1 MHNMGVKEKIELL
14 RNELHGHNRKYYI
27 EDAPVISDYEF
38 DMLLKELEILEA
50 AHPEFEDPNSPSVRV
65 GGGITKSFSTV
76 QHRYP
81 MLSLSNSYS
90 LEEIQEWITRVQKS
104 APKATFVCELKY
116 DGVAIGIRYQDGVLS
131 QAVTRGDGTQGDDI
145 TANVRTIRS
154 IPLKLIGEYPKDF
167 EIRGEIVMPHAAF
180 NSLNDKRT
188 AAGMPTFANPRNCA
202 SGTLKL
208 QDSSEVATRGL
219 DAYLYYVL
227 PEGVVSPSHAGAIRA
242 AGNMGFKVPLEKNR
256 FIEECATIDQIMDF
270 IEYWDSARN
279 DLPFDIDGIV
289 IKVDSYSAQQE
300 LGFTAKSPR
309 WATAYKFKAERL
321 STTLN
326 EVTYQVGRTGAITP
340 VANLEPVW
348 LGGTTVKRAS
358 LHNSDQIELLDLYR
372 GDSVFVEKG
381 GEIIPK
387 VVGVDLDKRPSQ
399 ATAIV
404 FIKNCPECDSE
415 LVRKEGEAQH
425 YCLNAS
431 SCPPQLSGRIEHYIS
446 RKAMDIAGMGSE
458 TVQLLVKKGLIRHPG
473 DLYSLTF
480 DQLIALDGFKEKSVQ
495 NILDGVAQ
503 SKEVPFERVLFGL
516 GIRHVGATVA
526 KKLAK
531 HFGSMYAL
539 AQANIEDI
547 TAVESMGEVI
557 AREVHRY
564 FRSEENALVLDALV
578 EAGVQLESE
587 LVEENAIESP
597 ITGAKIVVSGVFE
610 RFSRNELK
618 ETIEKLGAQNVG
630 SISGKTTYVVAGE
643 GMGPSKLKKAQ
654 SLGVP
659 ILSED
664 EFIDLIGY

>member
-1 MHNMGVKEKIELL
+1 MEIKEKIEAL
-14 RNELHGHNRKYYI
+14 RNQLHEHNRKYYI
-27 EDAPVISDYEF
+27 DDAPVISDYEF
-38 DMLLKELEILEA
+38 DMLLKELESLEA
-50 AHPEFEDPNSPSVRV
+50 AYPEYADPNSPSVRV
-65 GGGITKSFSTV
+65 GGGITKSFNTV
-76 QHRYP
+76 QHRYS

-104 APKATFVCELKY
+104 APEATFVCELKY
-116 DGVAIGIRYQDGVLS
+116 DGVAIGIRYENGVLV

-154 IPLKLIGEYPKDF
+154 IPLKLTGVFPKDF

-188 AAGMPTFANPRNCA
+188 AAGLPTFANPRNCA

-208 QDSSEVATRGL
+208 QNSSEVASRGL

-227 PEGVVSPSHAGAIRA
+227 PEGVVSSSHAGAIRA
-242 AGNMGFKVPLEKNR
+242 AGDMGFKVPLEKNR
-256 FIEECATIDQIMDF
+256 FIEECESIDQIMDF
-270 IEYWDSARN
+270 IGYWDTARK

-289 IKVDSYSAQQE
+289 IKVDSYAAQQE

-309 WATAYKFKAERL
+309 WATAYKFKAERV
-321 STTLN
+321 STVLN

-358 LHNSDQIELLDLYR
+358 LHNSDQIELLNLYL

-387 VVGVDLDKRPSQ
+387 VVGVDVDKR
-399 ATAIV
+399 TADAAKVI
-404 FIKNCPECDSE
+404 FIEECPECSTA

-425 YCLNAS
+425 YCPNTE
-431 SCPPQLSGRIEHYIS
+431 SCSPQVSGRIEHFIS

-458 TVQLLVKKGLIRHPG
+458 TVQLFVEKGLIRHPG
-473 DLYSLTF
+473 DLYSLTY
-480 DQLIALDGFKEKSVQ
+480 DQLIELEGFKQKSVQ
-495 NILDGVAQ
+495 NILEGILQ

-531 HFGSMYAL
+531 HFCSMFAL
-539 AQANIEDI
+539 AEASIEDI

-557 AREVHRY
+557 AREVYGY
-564 FRSEENALVLDALV
+564 FRSENNALVLDALI
-578 EAGVQLESE
+578 EAGVQLEIAQA
-587 LVEENAIESP
+587 EESITESP

-610 RFSRNELK
+610 KFSRNELK
-618 ETIEKLGAQNVG
+618 DTIEKYGAQNVG

-643 GMGPSKLKKAQ
+643 GMGPSKLKKAE

-659 ILSED
+659 ILSEQD
-664 EFIDLIGY
+664 FIELLGL

>member
-1 MHNMGVKEKIELL
+1 MGIKEKIEAL
-14 RNELHGHNRKYYI
+14 RNQLHEHNRKYYI
-27 EDAPVISDYEF
+27 DDAPVISDYEF
-38 DMLLKELEILEA
+38 DMLLKELESLEA
-50 AHPEFEDPNSPSVRV
+50 AHPEYTDPNSPSVRV
-65 GGGITKSFSTV
+65 GGGITKSFNTV
-76 QHRYP
+76 QHRYS

-104 APKATFVCELKY
+104 APEATFVCELKY
-116 DGVAIGIRYQDGVLS
+116 DGVAIGIRYENGVLV

-145 TANVRTIRS
+145 TSNVRTIRS
-154 IPLKLIGEYPKDF
+154 IPLKLNGEFPEDF

-188 AAGMPTFANPRNCA
+188 SAGLPTFANPRNCA

-208 QDSSEVATRGL
+208 QDSSEVASRGL

-242 AGNMGFKVPLEKNR
+242 AGDMGFKVPLEKNR
-256 FIEECATIDQIMDF
+256 FIEECESIDQIMDF
-270 IEYWDSARN
+270 IHHWDTARK

-289 IKVDSYSAQQE
+289 IKVDSYAAQQE

-309 WATAYKFKAERL
+309 WATAYKFKAERV
-321 STTLN
+321 STVLN

-358 LHNSDQIELLDLYR
+358 LHNRDQIELLNLYL

-387 VVGVDLDKRPSQ
+387 VVGVDLDKR
-399 ATAIV
+399 AEDAAEVI
-404 FIKNCPECDSE
+404 FIEECPECATS

-425 YCLNAS
+425 YCPNTD
-431 SCPPQLSGRIEHYIS
+431 SCPPQVSGRIEHFIS

-458 TVQLLVKKGLIRHPG
+458 TVQLFVEKGLIRHPG

-480 DQLIALDGFKEKSVQ
+480 DELIELEGFKEKSVQ
-495 NILDGVAQ
+495 NILEGILQ

-516 GIRHVGATVA
+516 GSRHVGATVA

-531 HFGSMYAL
+531 HFGSMFAL
-539 AQANIEDI
+539 AEASIEDI
-547 TAVESMGEVI
+547 TAVDSMGEVI
-557 AREVHRY
+557 AREVHGY
-564 FRSEENALVLDALV
+564 FRSEKNATVLDALV
-578 EAGVQLESE
+578 DAGVQMEMIQTEDS
-587 LVEENAIESP
+587 ITESP

-618 ETIEKLGAQNVG
+618 DTIEKYGGQNVG
-630 SISGKTTYVVAGE
+630 SISGKTNYLVAGE
-643 GMGPSKLKKAQ
+643 GMGPSKLKKAE

-659 ILSED
+659 ILSEQD
-664 EFIDLIGY
+664 FIELLGL

>member
-1 MHNMGVKEKIELL
+1 MGIKEKIEIL
-14 RNELHGHNRKYYI
+14 RNQLHEHNRRYYI
-27 EDAPVISDYEF
+27 DDAPVISDYEF
-38 DMLLKELEILEA
+38 DMLLKELESLEG
-50 AHPEFEDPNSPSVRV
+50 AHPEYNDPNSPSVRV
-65 GGGITKSFSTV
+65 GGGITKSFNTV
-76 QHRYP
+76 QHRYS

-104 APKATFVCELKY
+104 APEATFVCELKY
-116 DGVAIGIRYQDGVLS
+116 DGVAIGIRYENGVLV

-154 IPLKLIGEYPKDF
+154 IPLKLTGECPEDF

-180 NSLNDKRT
+180 NSLNDKRI

-208 QDSSEVATRGL
+208 QDSSEVASRGL

-227 PEGVVSPSHAGAIRA
+227 PEGVVNPSHAGAIRV
-242 AGNMGFKVPLEKNR
+242 AGDMGFKVPLEKNR
-256 FIEECATIDQIMDF
+256 FIEECESIDQIMDF
-270 IEYWDSARN
+270 IHHWDTVRK

-289 IKVDSYSAQQE
+289 IKVDSYAAQQE

-309 WATAYKFKAERL
+309 WATAYKFKAERV
-321 STTLN
+321 STVLN

-358 LHNSDQIELLDLYR
+358 LHNSDQIELLNLYL

-387 VVGVDLDKRPSQ
+387 VVGVDVDKR
-399 ATAIV
+399 ATDAEKVI
-404 FIKNCPECDSE
+404 FIEECPECSSA

-425 YCLNAS
+425 YCPNTE
-431 SCPPQLSGRIEHYIS
+431 SCPPQVSGRIEHYIS

-458 TVQLLVKKGLIRHPG
+458 TVQLFVEKGLISHPG

-480 DQLIALDGFKEKSVQ
+480 DELIELEGFKEKSVQ
-495 NILDGVAQ
+495 NILEGILQ

-531 HFGSMYAL
+531 HFGSMFAL
-539 AQANIEDI
+539 AEASIEDI
-547 TAVESMGEVI
+547 TAVDSMGEVI
-557 AREVHRY
+557 AREVYGY
-564 FRSEENALVLDALV
+564 FRSEKIAMVLDALV
-578 EAGVQLESE
+578 DAGVQMEMIQTEES
-587 LVEENAIESP
+587 ITESP

-618 ETIEKLGAQNVG
+618 DTIEKYGGQNVG
-630 SISGKTTYVVAGE
+630 SISGKTNYVVAGE
-643 GMGPSKLKKAQ
+643 GMGPSKLKKAE

-659 ILSED
+659 ILSEQD
-664 EFIDLIGY
+664 FIELLGL

>member
-1 MHNMGVKEKIELL
+1 MGVKEKIELL

-188 AAGMPTFANPRNCA
+188 AEGMPTFANPRNCA

-387 VVGVDLDKRPSQ
+387 VVGVDLDKRPRQ

-446 RKAMDIAGMGSE
+446 RKAMDITGMGSE

-539 AQANIEDI
+539 AQAKIEDI

-564 FRSEENALVLDALV
+564 FRSEENALLLDALV

-587 LVEENAIESP
+587 IVEENAIESP

-630 SISGKTTYVVAGE
+630 SISSKTTYVVAGE

>member
-1 MHNMGVKEKIELL
+1 MEIKEKIEAL
-14 RNELHGHNRKYYI
+14 RNQLHEHNRKYYI
-27 EDAPVISDYEF
+27 DDAPVISDYEF
-38 DMLLKELEILEA
+38 DMLLKELESLEA
-50 AHPEFEDPNSPSVRV
+50 AYPEYADPNSPSVRV
-65 GGGITKSFSTV
+65 GGGITKSFNTV
-76 QHRYP
+76 QHRYS

-104 APKATFVCELKY
+104 APEATFVCELKY
-116 DGVAIGIRYQDGVLS
+116 DGVAIGIRYENGVLV

-154 IPLKLIGEYPKDF
+154 IPLKLTGVFPKDF

-180 NSLNDKRT
+180 NSLNDKRI
-188 AAGMPTFANPRNCA
+188 AAGLPTFANPRNCA

-208 QDSSEVATRGL
+208 QNSSEVASRGL

-227 PEGVVSPSHAGAIRA
+227 PEGVVSSSHAGAIRA
-242 AGNMGFKVPLEKNR
+242 AGDMGFKVPLEKNR
-256 FIEECATIDQIMDF
+256 FIEECESIDQIMDF
-270 IEYWDSARN
+270 IGYWDTARK

-289 IKVDSYSAQQE
+289 IKVDSYAAQQE

-309 WATAYKFKAERL
+309 WATAYKFKAERV
-321 STTLN
+321 STVLN

-358 LHNSDQIELLDLYR
+358 LHNSDQIELLNLYL

-387 VVGVDLDKRPSQ
+387 VVGVDVDKR
-399 ATAIV
+399 TADAAKVI
-404 FIKNCPECDSE
+404 FIEECPECSTA

-425 YCLNAS
+425 YCPNTE
-431 SCPPQLSGRIEHYIS
+431 SCSPQVSGRIEHFIS

-458 TVQLLVKKGLIRHPG
+458 TVQLFVEKGLIRHPG
-473 DLYSLTF
+473 DLYSLTY
-480 DQLIALDGFKEKSVQ
+480 DQLIELEGFKQKSVQ
-495 NILDGVAQ
+495 NILEGILQ

-531 HFGSMYAL
+531 HFCSMFAL
-539 AQANIEDI
+539 AEASIEDI

-557 AREVHRY
+557 AREVYGY
-564 FRSEENALVLDALV
+564 FRSENNALVLDALI
-578 EAGVQLESE
+578 EAGVQLEIAQA
-587 LVEENAIESP
+587 EESITESP

-610 RFSRNELK
+610 KFSRNELK
-618 ETIEKLGAQNVG
+618 DTIEKYGAQNVG

-643 GMGPSKLKKAQ
+643 GMGPSKLKKAE

-659 ILSED
+659 ILSEQD
-664 EFIDLIGY
+664 FIELLGL

>member
-1 MHNMGVKEKIELL
+1 MGIKEKIEIL
-14 RNELHGHNRKYYI
+14 RNQLHEHNRRYYI
-27 EDAPVISDYEF
+27 DDAPVISDYEF
-38 DMLLKELEILEA
+38 DMLLKELESLEG
-50 AHPEFEDPNSPSVRV
+50 AHPEYNDPNSPSVRV
-65 GGGITKSFSTV
+65 GGGITKSFNTV
-76 QHRYP
+76 QHRYS

-104 APKATFVCELKY
+104 APEATFVCELKY
-116 DGVAIGIRYQDGVLS
+116 DGVAIGIRYENGVLV

-154 IPLKLIGEYPKDF
+154 IPLKLSGECPEDF

-180 NSLNDKRT
+180 NSLNDKRI
-188 AAGMPTFANPRNCA
+188 AADMPTFANPRNCA

-208 QDSSEVATRGL
+208 QDSSEVASRGL

-227 PEGVVSPSHAGAIRA
+227 PEGVVNPSHAGAIRA
-242 AGNMGFKVPLEKNR
+242 AGDMGFKVPLEKNR
-256 FIEECATIDQIMDF
+256 FIEECESIDQIMDF
-270 IEYWDSARN
+270 IHHWDTARK

-289 IKVDSYSAQQE
+289 IKVDNYAAQQE

-309 WATAYKFKAERL
+309 WATAYKFKAERV
-321 STTLN
+321 STVLN

-358 LHNSDQIELLDLYR
+358 LHNSDQIELLNLYL

-387 VVGVDLDKRPSQ
+387 VVGVDVNKR
-399 ATAIV
+399 ATDAEKVI
-404 FIKNCPECDSE
+404 FIEECPECSTA
-415 LVRKEGEAQH
+415 LVRKEGEVQH
-425 YCLNAS
+425 YCPNTE
-431 SCPPQLSGRIEHYIS
+431 SCPPQVSGRIEHYIS

-458 TVQLLVKKGLIRHPG
+458 TVQLFVEKGLINHPG

-480 DQLIALDGFKEKSVQ
+480 DDLIELEGFKEKSVQ
-495 NILDGVAQ
+495 NILEGILQ

-531 HFGSMYAL
+531 HFGSMFAL
-539 AQANIEDI
+539 AEASLEDI
-547 TAVESMGEVI
+547 TAVDSMGEVI
-557 AREVHRY
+557 AREVHGY
-564 FRSEENALVLDALV
+564 FRSEKNAMVLDALV
-578 EAGVQLESE
+578 DAGVQMEMIQTEES
-587 LVEENAIESP
+587 ITESP

-618 ETIEKLGAQNVG
+618 DTIEKYGGQNVG
-630 SISGKTTYVVAGE
+630 SISGKTNYVVAGE
-643 GMGPSKLKKAQ
+643 GMGPSKLKKAE

-659 ILSED
+659 ILSEQD
-664 EFIDLIGY
+664 FMELLGL

>member
-1 MHNMGVKEKIELL
+1 MGIKEKIEAL
-14 RNELHGHNRKYYI
+14 RNQLHEHNRRYYI
-27 EDAPVISDYEF
+27 DDAPVISDYEF
-38 DMLLKELEILEA
+38 DMLLKELESFEA
-50 AHPEFEDPNSPSVRV
+50 AYPEYADPNSPSVRV
-65 GGGITKSFSTV
+65 GGGITKSFNTV
-76 QHRYP
+76 QHRYS

-104 APKATFVCELKY
+104 APEATFVCELKY
-116 DGVAIGIRYQDGVLS
+116 DGVAIGIRYENGVLV

-145 TANVRTIRS
+145 TSNVRTIRS
-154 IPLKLIGEYPKDF
+154 IPLKLNGEFPEDF

-188 AAGMPTFANPRNCA
+188 ATGLPSFANPRNCA

-208 QDSSEVATRGL
+208 QDSSEVASRGL

-227 PEGVVSPSHAGAIRA
+227 PEGVVSPSHTGAIRA
-242 AGNMGFKVPLEKNR
+242 AGDMGFKVPLEKNR
-256 FIEECATIDQIMDF
+256 FIEECESIDQIMDF
-270 IEYWDSARN
+270 IGHWDTARKG
-279 DLPFDIDGIV
+279 LPFDIDGIV

-309 WATAYKFKAERL
+309 WATAYKFKAERV
-321 STTLN
+321 STVLN

-358 LHNSDQIELLDLYR
+358 LHNSDQIELLNLYL

-387 VVGVDLDKRPSQ
+387 VVGVDLDKRD
-399 ATAIV
+399 ADAVEVI
-404 FIKNCPECDSE
+404 FIEECPECSTS
-415 LVRKEGEAQH
+415 LVRKDGEAQH
-425 YCLNAS
+425 YCPNTK
-431 SCPPQLSGRIEHYIS
+431 SCLPQVSGRIEHYIS

-458 TVQLLVKKGLIRHPG
+458 TVQLFVEKGLIRHPG

-480 DQLIALDGFKEKSVQ
+480 DQLIELEGFKEKSVQ
-495 NILDGVAQ
+495 NILQGIVQ

-531 HFGSMYAL
+531 HFGSMFAL
-539 AQANIEDI
+539 AEASIEEI
-547 TAVESMGEVI
+547 TAVDSMGEVI
-557 AREVHRY
+557 AREVHSY
-564 FRSEENALVLDALV
+564 FRSEKNAMVLDVLV
-578 EAGVQLESE
+578 EAGVKMEMVQTEES
-587 LVEENAIESP
+587 ISESP
-597 ITGAKIVVSGVFE
+597 ITGAKMVVSGVFE
-610 RFSRNELK
+610 RFSRSELK
-618 ETIEKLGAQNVG
+618 DTIEKYGGQNVG

-643 GMGPSKLKKAQ
+643 GMGPSKLKKAE

-659 ILSED
+659 ILSEQD
-664 EFIDLIGY
+664 FIELLGL

>member
-1 MHNMGVKEKIELL
+1 MGIKEKIEAL
-14 RNELHGHNRKYYI
+14 RNQLHEHNRKYYI
-27 EDAPVISDYEF
+27 DDAPVISDYEF
-38 DMLLKELEILEA
+38 DMLLKELESLEA
-50 AHPEFEDPNSPSVRV
+50 AHPEYTDPNSPSVRV
-65 GGGITKSFSTV
+65 GGGITKSFNTV
-76 QHRYP
+76 QHRYS

-104 APKATFVCELKY
+104 APEATFVCELKY
-116 DGVAIGIRYQDGVLS
+116 DGVAIGIRYENGVLV

-145 TANVRTIRS
+145 TSNVRTIRS
-154 IPLKLIGEYPKDF
+154 IPLKLNGEFPEDF

-188 AAGMPTFANPRNCA
+188 AAGLPTFANPRNCA

-208 QDSSEVATRGL
+208 QDSSEVASRGL

-242 AGNMGFKVPLEKNR
+242 AGGMGFKVPLEKNR
-256 FIEECATIDQIMDF
+256 FIEECESIDQIMDF
-270 IEYWDSARN
+270 IHHWDTARK

-289 IKVDSYSAQQE
+289 IKVDSYAAQQE

-309 WATAYKFKAERL
+309 WATAYKFKAERV
-321 STTLN
+321 STVLN

-358 LHNSDQIELLDLYR
+358 LHNSDQIELLNLYL

-387 VVGVDLDKRPSQ
+387 VVGVDLDKR
-399 ATAIV
+399 AEDAAEVI
-404 FIKNCPECDSE
+404 FIEECPECATS

-425 YCLNAS
+425 YCPNTD
-431 SCPPQLSGRIEHYIS
+431 SCPPQVSGRIEHYIS

-458 TVQLLVKKGLIRHPG
+458 TVQLFVEKGLIRHPG

-480 DQLIALDGFKEKSVQ
+480 DELIELEGFKEKSVQ
-495 NILDGVAQ
+495 NILEGILQ

-531 HFGSMYAL
+531 HFGSMFAL
-539 AQANIEDI
+539 AEASIEDI
-547 TAVESMGEVI
+547 TAIDSMGEVI
-557 AREVHRY
+557 AREVHGY
-564 FRSEENALVLDALV
+564 FRSEKNATVLDALV
-578 EAGVQLESE
+578 DAGVQMEIIQTEES
-587 LVEENAIESP
+587 ITESP

-618 ETIEKLGAQNVG
+618 DTIEKYGGQNVG
-630 SISGKTTYVVAGE
+630 SISGKTNYVVAGE
-643 GMGPSKLKKAQ
+643 GMGPSKLKKAE

-659 ILSED
+659 ILSEQD
-664 EFIDLIGY
+664 FIELLGL

>member
-1 MHNMGVKEKIELL
+1 MGIKEKIEAL
-14 RNELHGHNRKYYI
+14 RNQLHEHNRKYYI
-27 EDAPVISDYEF
+27 DDAPVISDYEF
-38 DMLLKELEILEA
+38 DMLLKELESLEA
-50 AHPEFEDPNSPSVRV
+50 AHPEYTDPNSPSVRV
-65 GGGITKSFSTV
+65 GGGITKSFNTV
-76 QHRYP
+76 QHRYS

-104 APKATFVCELKY
+104 APEATFVCELKY
-116 DGVAIGIRYQDGVLS
+116 DGVAIGIRYENGVLV

-154 IPLKLIGEYPKDF
+154 IPLKLTGECPEDF

-188 AAGMPTFANPRNCA
+188 AAGLPTFANPRNCA

-208 QDSSEVATRGL
+208 QDSSEVASRGL

-242 AGNMGFKVPLEKNR
+242 AGDMGFKVPLEKNR
-256 FIEECATIDQIMDF
+256 FIEECESIDQIMDF
-270 IEYWDSARN
+270 IHHWDTARK

-289 IKVDSYSAQQE
+289 IKVDSYAAQQE

-309 WATAYKFKAERL
+309 WATAYKFKAERV
-321 STTLN
+321 STVLN

-358 LHNSDQIELLDLYR
+358 LHNSDQIELLNLYL

-387 VVGVDLDKRPSQ
+387 VVGVDLDKR
-399 ATAIV
+399 AEDAAEVI
-404 FIKNCPECDSE
+404 FIEECPECATS

-425 YCLNAS
+425 YCPNTD
-431 SCPPQLSGRIEHYIS
+431 SCPPQVSGRIEHYIS

-458 TVQLLVKKGLIRHPG
+458 TVQLFVEKGLIRHPG

-480 DQLIALDGFKEKSVQ
+480 DQLIELEGFKEKSVQ
-495 NILDGVAQ
+495 NILEGILQ

-531 HFGSMYAL
+531 HFGSMFAL
-539 AQANIEDI
+539 AEASIEDI
-547 TAVESMGEVI
+547 TAVDSMGEVI
-557 AREVHRY
+557 AREVHGY
-564 FRSEENALVLDALV
+564 FRSEKNATVLDALV
-578 EAGVQLESE
+578 DAGVQMEMIQTEDS
-587 LVEENAIESP
+587 ITESP

-618 ETIEKLGAQNVG
+618 DTIEKYGGQNVG
-630 SISGKTTYVVAGE
+630 SISGKTNYVVAGE
-643 GMGPSKLKKAQ
+643 GMGPSKLKKAE

-659 ILSED
+659 ILSEQD
-664 EFIDLIGY
+664 FIELLGL

>member
-1 MHNMGVKEKIELL
+1 MGIKEKIEAL
-14 RNELHGHNRKYYI
+14 RNQLHEHNRKYYI
-27 EDAPVISDYEF
+27 DDAPVISDYEF
-38 DMLLKELEILEA
+38 DMLLKELESLEA
-50 AHPEFEDPNSPSVRV
+50 AHPEYTDPNSPSVRV
-65 GGGITKSFSTV
+65 GGGITKSFNTV
-76 QHRYP
+76 QHRYS

-104 APKATFVCELKY
+104 APEATFVCELKY
-116 DGVAIGIRYQDGVLS
+116 DGVAIGIRYENGVLV

-154 IPLKLIGEYPKDF
+154 IPLKLTGECPEDF

-188 AAGMPTFANPRNCA
+188 AAGLPTFANPRNCA

-208 QDSSEVATRGL
+208 QDSSEVASRGL

-242 AGNMGFKVPLEKNR
+242 AGDMGFKVPLEKNR
-256 FIEECATIDQIMDF
+256 FIEECESIDQIMDF
-270 IEYWDSARN
+270 IHHWDTARK

-289 IKVDSYSAQQE
+289 IKVDSYAAQQE

-309 WATAYKFKAERL
+309 WATAYKFKAERV
-321 STTLN
+321 STVLN

-358 LHNSDQIELLDLYR
+358 LHNSDQIELLNLYL

-387 VVGVDLDKRPSQ
+387 VVGVDLDKR
-399 ATAIV
+399 AEDAAEVI
-404 FIKNCPECDSE
+404 FIEECPECATS

-425 YCLNAS
+425 YCPNTD
-431 SCPPQLSGRIEHYIS
+431 SCPPQVSGRIEHYIS

-458 TVQLLVKKGLIRHPG
+458 TVQLFVEKGLIRHPG

-480 DQLIALDGFKEKSVQ
+480 DQLIELEGFKEKSVQ
-495 NILDGVAQ
+495 NILEGILQ

-531 HFGSMYAL
+531 HFGSMFAL
-539 AQANIEDI
+539 AEASIEDI
-547 TAVESMGEVI
+547 TAVDSMGEVI
-557 AREVHRY
+557 AREVHGY
-564 FRSEENALVLDALV
+564 FRSEKNATVLDALV
-578 EAGVQLESE
+578 DAGVQMEMIQTE
-587 LVEENAIESP
+587 DNITESP

-618 ETIEKLGAQNVG
+618 DTIEKYGGQNVG
-630 SISGKTTYVVAGE
+630 SISGKTNYVVAGE
-643 GMGPSKLKKAQ
+643 GMGPSKLKKAE

-659 ILSED
+659 ILSEQD
-664 EFIDLIGY
+664 FIELLGL

>member
-1 MHNMGVKEKIELL
+1 MKEKIEIL
-14 RNELHGHNRKYYI
+14 RNQLHEHNRRYYI
-27 EDAPVISDYEF
+27 DDAPVISDYEF
-38 DMLLKELEILEA
+38 DMLLKELESLEG
-50 AHPEFEDPNSPSVRV
+50 AHPEYNDPNSPSVRV
-65 GGGITKSFSTV
+65 GGGITKSFNTV
-76 QHRYP
+76 QHRYS

-104 APKATFVCELKY
+104 APEATFVCELKY
-116 DGVAIGIRYQDGVLS
+116 DGVAIGIRYENGVLV

-154 IPLKLIGEYPKDF
+154 IPLKLTGECPEDF

-180 NSLNDKRT
+180 NSLNDKRI

-208 QDSSEVATRGL
+208 QDSSEVASRGL

-227 PEGVVSPSHAGAIRA
+227 PEGVVNPSHAGAIRA
-242 AGNMGFKVPLEKNR
+242 ASDMGFKVPLEKNR
-256 FIEECATIDQIMDF
+256 FIEECESIDQIMDF
-270 IEYWDSARN
+270 IHHWDTARK

-289 IKVDSYSAQQE
+289 IKVDSYAAQQE

-309 WATAYKFKAERL
+309 WATAYKFKAERV
-321 STTLN
+321 STVLN

-358 LHNSDQIELLDLYR
+358 LHNSDQIELLNLYL

-387 VVGVDLDKRPSQ
+387 VVGVDVDKR
-399 ATAIV
+399 ATDAEKVI
-404 FIKNCPECDSE
+404 FIEECPECSTA

-425 YCLNAS
+425 YCPNTD
-431 SCPPQLSGRIEHYIS
+431 SCPPQVSGRIEHYIS

-458 TVQLLVKKGLIRHPG
+458 TVQLFVEKGLISHPG

-480 DQLIALDGFKEKSVQ
+480 DELIELEGFKEKSVQ
-495 NILDGVAQ
+495 NILEGILQ

-531 HFGSMYAL
+531 HFGSMFAL
-539 AQANIEDI
+539 AEASIEDI
-547 TAVESMGEVI
+547 TAVVSMGEVI
-557 AREVHRY
+557 AREVHDY
-564 FRSEENALVLDALV
+564 FRYEKNAMVLDALV
-578 EAGVQLESE
+578 DAGVQMEMIQTEES
-587 LVEENAIESP
+587 ITESP

-618 ETIEKLGAQNVG
+618 DTIEKYGGQNVG
-630 SISGKTTYVVAGE
+630 SISGKTNYVVAGE
-643 GMGPSKLKKAQ
+643 GMGPSKLKKAE

-659 ILSED
+659 ILSEQD
-664 EFIDLIGY
+664 FIELLGL

>member
-1 MHNMGVKEKIELL
+1 MGIKEKIEIL
-14 RNELHGHNRKYYI
+14 RNQLHEHNRRYYI
-27 EDAPVISDYEF
+27 DDAPVISDYEF
-38 DMLLKELEILEA
+38 DMLLKELESLEG
-50 AHPEFEDPNSPSVRV
+50 AHPEYNDPNSPSVRV
-65 GGGITKSFSTV
+65 GGGITKSFNTV
-76 QHRYP
+76 QHRYS

-104 APKATFVCELKY
+104 APEATFVCELKY
-116 DGVAIGIRYQDGVLS
+116 DGVAIGIRYENGVLV

-154 IPLKLIGEYPKDF
+154 IPLKLTGECPEDF

-180 NSLNDKRT
+180 NSLNDKRI

-208 QDSSEVATRGL
+208 QDSSEVASRGL

-227 PEGVVSPSHAGAIRA
+227 PEGVVNPSHAGAIRV
-242 AGNMGFKVPLEKNR
+242 AGDMGFKVPLEKNR
-256 FIEECATIDQIMDF
+256 FIEECESIDQIMDF
-270 IEYWDSARN
+270 IHHWDTVRK

-289 IKVDSYSAQQE
+289 IKVDSYAAQQE

-309 WATAYKFKAERL
+309 WATAYKFKAERV
-321 STTLN
+321 STVLN

-358 LHNSDQIELLDLYR
+358 LHNSDQIELLNLYL

-387 VVGVDLDKRPSQ
+387 VVGVDVDKR
-399 ATAIV
+399 ATDAEKVI
-404 FIKNCPECDSE
+404 FIEECPKCSTA

-425 YCLNAS
+425 YCPNTE
-431 SCPPQLSGRIEHYIS
+431 SCPPQVSGRIEHYIS

-458 TVQLLVKKGLIRHPG
+458 TVQLFVEKGLISHPG

-480 DQLIALDGFKEKSVQ
+480 DELIELEGFKEKSVQ
-495 NILDGVAQ
+495 NILEGILQ

-531 HFGSMYAL
+531 HFGSMFAL
-539 AQANIEDI
+539 AEASIEDI
-547 TAVESMGEVI
+547 TAVDSMGEVI
-557 AREVHRY
+557 AREVYGY
-564 FRSEENALVLDALV
+564 FRSEKNAMVLDALV
-578 EAGVQLESE
+578 DAGVQMEMIQTEES
-587 LVEENAIESP
+587 ITESP

-618 ETIEKLGAQNVG
+618 DTIEKYGGQNVG
-630 SISGKTTYVVAGE
+630 SISGKTNYVVAGE
-643 GMGPSKLKKAQ
+643 GMGPSKLKKAE

-659 ILSED
+659 ILSEQD
-664 EFIDLIGY
+664 FIELLGL

>member
-1 MHNMGVKEKIELL
+1 MGIKEKIEAL
-14 RNELHGHNRKYYI
+14 RNQLHEHNRRYYI
-27 EDAPVISDYEF
+27 DDAPVISDYEF
-38 DMLLKELEILEA
+38 DMLLKELESLEG
-50 AHPEFEDPNSPSVRV
+50 AHPEYNDPNSPSVRV
-65 GGGITKSFSTV
+65 GGGITKSFNTV
-76 QHRYP
+76 QHRYS

-104 APKATFVCELKY
+104 APEATFVCELKY
-116 DGVAIGIRYQDGVLS
+116 DGVAIGIRYENGVLV

-154 IPLKLIGEYPKDF
+154 IPLKLTGECPEDF
-167 EIRGEIVMPHAAF
+167 EIRGEIVMPHTAF

-188 AAGMPTFANPRNCA
+188 AAGLPTFANPRNCA

-208 QDSSEVATRGL
+208 QDSSEVASRGL

-242 AGNMGFKVPLEKNR
+242 AGDMGFKVPLEKNR
-256 FIEECATIDQIMDF
+256 FIEECVSIDQIMDF
-270 IEYWDSARN
+270 IHHWDTARK

-289 IKVDSYSAQQE
+289 IKVDSYAAQQE

-309 WATAYKFKAERL
+309 WATAYKFKAERV
-321 STTLN
+321 STVLN

-358 LHNSDQIELLDLYR
+358 LHNSDQIELLNLYL

-387 VVGVDLDKRPSQ
+387 VVGVDLDKR
-399 ATAIV
+399 AEDAAEVI
-404 FIKNCPECDSE
+404 FIEECPECATS

-425 YCLNAS
+425 YCPNTD
-431 SCPPQLSGRIEHYIS
+431 SCPPQVSGRIEHYIS

-458 TVQLLVKKGLIRHPG
+458 TVQLFVEKGLISHPG

-480 DQLIALDGFKEKSVQ
+480 DDLIELEGFKDKSVQ
-495 NILDGVAQ
+495 NILEGILQ

-531 HFGSMYAL
+531 HFGSMFAL
-539 AQANIEDI
+539 AEASIEDI
-547 TAVESMGEVI
+547 TAVDSMGEVI
-557 AREVHRY
+557 AREVHGY
-564 FRSEENALVLDALV
+564 FRSEKNAMVLDALV
-578 EAGVQLESE
+578 DAGVQMEMIQTEES
-587 LVEENAIESP
+587 ITESP

-618 ETIEKLGAQNVG
+618 DTIEKYGGQNVG
-630 SISGKTTYVVAGE
+630 SISGKTNYVVAGE
-643 GMGPSKLKKAQ
+643 GMGPSKLKKAE

-659 ILSED
+659 ILSEQD
-664 EFIDLIGY
+664 FIELLGL